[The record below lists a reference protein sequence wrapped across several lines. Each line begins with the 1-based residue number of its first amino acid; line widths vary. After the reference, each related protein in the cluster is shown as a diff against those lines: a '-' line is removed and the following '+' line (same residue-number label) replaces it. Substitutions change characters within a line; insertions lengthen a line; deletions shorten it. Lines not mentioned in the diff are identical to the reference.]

1 MKEGYHIFTQSI
13 SLPLCD
19 VAGTATGSSKSL
31 EKDWQFE
38 IVRIKSDGNYVIR
51 LLRWKD
57 VKDAGQ
63 KALNASKNTNFYGTD
78 ASPIYFLLTTD
89 EYKNNAERI
98 EKKGT
103 FTVGAGTTL
112 IKIRPGREDQE
123 LYTDF
128 VNDFNIGVMA
138 GFKFKP
144 YRRRELSHSLLG
156 GISFGSV
163 GVSSN
168 TTKNVIT
175 EETDAASIS
184 FSGGYV
190 FEYNKFQ
197 LGLFTGIDV
206 LSGKAGRYWVYK
218 KRPWLGLGFGYSIF
232 RAEGKGQQ

>member
-1 MKEGYHIFTQSI
+1 MTRVKT
-13 SLPLCD
+13 
-19 VAGTATGSSKSL
+19 
-31 EKDWQFE
+31 
-38 IVRIKSDGNYVIR
+38 DGNYVIR

-57 VKDAGQ
+57 VNDKTQ
-63 KALNASKNTNFYGTD
+63 KALNDSKNDNFWGTT
-78 ASPIYFLLTTD
+78 AAPIYYLLTPAQ
-89 EYKNNAERI
+89 YKDNAERI
-98 EKKGT
+98 EKKGM

-112 IKIRPGREDQE
+112 IKIRPGRKDQE

-144 YRRRELSHSLLG
+144 YRRRELSHSVLG
-156 GISFGSV
+156 GLSFGSV
-163 GVSSN
+163 GVSSS

-206 LSGKAGRYWVYK
+206 LSGKAGRHWVYK
-218 KRPWLGLGFGYSIF
+218 KRPWLGVGFGYSIF
-232 RAEGKGQQ
+232 RAEGKDVQK